1 MFLLLDTEKA
11 PQSWIG
17 RFNKVIGGVYQDTD
31 VVEKVLGVQMRKGVV
46 KVSDKMGIEQ
56 RLVLIEGFYE

>member
-1 MFLLLDTEKA
+1 MVLDTKQA

-31 VVEKVLGVQMRKGVV
+31 VVEKGLGVQMRKGVV
-46 KVSDKMGIEQ
+46 KVSDKRGN
-56 RLVLIEGFYE
+56 

>member
-1 MFLLLDTEKA
+1 MVLDNKQA

-31 VVEKVLGVQMRKGVV
+31 VVEKGLRFQMRKGVL
-46 KVSDKMGIEQ
+46 KVSDKRGN
-56 RLVLIEGFYE
+56 